1 MSSEQF
7 PDMVKLLTFP
17 CVRYSGHE
25 MYVTITRIIIII
37 IINQD
42 RDQGSH
48 IR

>member
-37 IINQD
+37 IIIIIVFAFCP
-42 RDQGSH
+42 R
-48 IR
+48 